1 MENDPGYV
9 RGLESIEDENYRR
22 AWLYGDWDVVAGSF
36 FGDLWRKD
44 RHVLEPFKIPSDW
57 YCYRTF
63 DWGSAKPFSVG
74 WWAIADGTKAPDGVY
89 YRKNTALGRRDSDA
103 FRQYIEKLTGASGQ
117 NEGVLFRQV
126 CDCYAASG
134 DMAAVAQALG
144 LSKERVRRILI
155 TEGAYTND
163 LISQIAWLHDSG
175 KGKSVAEIAEILKI
189 SSSTVHKN
197 MAYGK

>member
-1 MENDPGYV
+1 MSALNN
-9 RGLESIEDENYRR
+9 RATLEHHLG
-22 AWLYGDWDVVAGSF
+22 AVWLTRPQPFASAYDGRQGINVCVEANGDFAAVDY
-36 FGDLWRKD
+36 LQ
-44 RHVLEPFKIPSDW
+44 L
-57 YCYRTF
+57 
-63 DWGSAKPFSVG
+63 
-74 WWAIADGTKAPDGVY
+74 APDGVY